1 MYRLIIKFKGRTR
14 YIKGEILEDE
24 ILKIF
29 NLQKDNFNLK
39 KVELE
44 REFLI
49 LELGEKDSLNSV
61 INEITKLKLN
71 NKKLSILD
79 LNLDIQEIKFEKT
92 KRLLENKILM
102 VEFLTPTLF
111 KVGSNFKGE
120 YSNYLFFS
128 WLLRKVNRDLPK
140 ENKITILKEDIEKI
154 IILEKE
160 FESVEIQL
168 NEFITTA
175 FKGKLKLNFKNIN
188 SDLINNFETILNYGL
203 KNGVGYKNNN
213 GYGKIKINS

>member
-61 INEITKLKLN
+61 INELTKLKLN

-79 LNLDIQEIKFEKT
+79 LNLDIQEIKFEKI

-160 FESVEIQL
+160 FENVEIQL

>member
-128 WLLRKVNRDLPK
+128 WLLRKFNRDLPK

>member
-29 NLQKDNFNLK
+29 NLQKDKFNLK

-128 WLLRKVNRDLPK
+128 WLLRKFNRDLPK

-188 SDLINNFETILNYGL
+188 SDFINNFETILNYGL

>member
-49 LELGEKDSLNSV
+49 LELGEKNSLNSV
-61 INEITKLKLN
+61 INEITKLKLD

-92 KRLLENKILM
+92 KRLLENKMLM

>member
-49 LELGEKDSLNSV
+49 LELGEKDSLNNV
-61 INEITKLKLN
+61 INELTKLKLN

-175 FKGKLKLNFKNIN
+175 FKGKLKLNFENID
-188 SDLINNFETILNYGL
+188 SELIENFENILNYGIE
-203 KNGVGYKNNN
+203 NGVGYKNKN
-213 GYGKIKINS
+213 GYGKLEINS

>member
-1 MYRLIIKFKGRTR
+1 MYRLIIKFKGKTR

-61 INEITKLKLN
+61 INELTKLKLN

-92 KRLLENKILM
+92 KRLLENKMLM

-128 WLLRKVNRDLPK
+128 WLLRKFNRDLPK

-160 FESVEIQL
+160 FENVEIQL

>member
-61 INEITKLKLN
+61 INELTKLKLN

-102 VEFLTPTLF
+102 VKFLTPTLF

-160 FESVEIQL
+160 FENVEIQL

>member
-49 LELGEKDSLNSV
+49 LELGEKNSLNSV
-61 INEITKLKLN
+61 INELTNLKLN

-128 WLLRKVNRDLPK
+128 WLLRKFNRDLPK

>member
-1 MYRLIIKFKGRTR
+1 MYRLIIKFKGKTR

-61 INEITKLKLN
+61 INELTKLKLN

-160 FESVEIQL
+160 FENVEIQL

>member
-61 INEITKLKLN
+61 INELTKLKLN

-128 WLLRKVNRDLPK
+128 WLLRKFNRDLPK

-188 SDLINNFETILNYGL
+188 SDFINNFETILNYGL

>member
-1 MYRLIIKFKGRTR
+1 MIIKFKGKTR

-61 INEITKLKLN
+61 INELTKLKLN

>member
-1 MYRLIIKFKGRTR
+1 MYRLIIKFKGKTR

-61 INEITKLKLN
+61 INELTKLKLN

-128 WLLRKVNRDLPK
+128 WLLRKFNRDLPK

>member
-61 INEITKLKLN
+61 INELTKLKLN

-79 LNLDIQEIKFEKT
+79 LNLDIKEIKFEKT

-128 WLLRKVNRDLPK
+128 WLLRKFNRDLPK

-175 FKGKLKLNFKNIN
+175 FKGKLKLNLKNIN

>member
-49 LELGEKDSLNSV
+49 LELEEKDSLNSV
-61 INEITKLKLN
+61 INEITKLKLD

-128 WLLRKVNRDLPK
+128 WLLRKFNRDLPK

>member
-61 INEITKLKLN
+61 INEITNLKLN

-128 WLLRKVNRDLPK
+128 WLLRKFNRDLPK

-213 GYGKIKINS
+213 GYGKIKING

>member
-29 NLQKDNFNLK
+29 NLQKDKFNLK

-61 INEITKLKLN
+61 INEITKLKLD

-128 WLLRKVNRDLPK
+128 WLLRKFNRDLPK

>member
-29 NLQKDNFNLK
+29 NLQKDKFNLK

-49 LELGEKDSLNSV
+49 LELEEKDSLNSV
-61 INEITKLKLN
+61 INEITKLKLD

-128 WLLRKVNRDLPK
+128 WLLRKFNRDLPK

-160 FESVEIQL
+160 FESIEIQL

>member
-61 INEITKLKLN
+61 INEITKLKLD

-128 WLLRKVNRDLPK
+128 WLLRKFNRDLPK

>member
-49 LELGEKDSLNSV
+49 LELGEKNSLNSV
-61 INEITKLKLN
+61 INEITNLKLN

-128 WLLRKVNRDLPK
+128 WLLRKFNRDLPK

>member
-61 INEITKLKLN
+61 INEITNLKLN

>member
-61 INEITKLKLN
+61 INEITKLKLD

-92 KRLLENKILM
+92 KRLLENKMLM

>member
-49 LELGEKDSLNSV
+49 LELGEKDSLNNV
-61 INEITKLKLN
+61 INELTKLKLN

-128 WLLRKVNRDLPK
+128 WLLRKFNRDLPK

-168 NEFITTA
+168 NEFITIA

>member
-61 INEITKLKLN
+61 INEITKLKLD

-203 KNGVGYKNNN
+203 KNGGYKNNN

>member
-61 INEITKLKLN
+61 INEITNLKLN

-128 WLLRKVNRDLPK
+128 WLLRKFNRDLPK

>member
-61 INEITKLKLN
+61 INELTKVKLN

-128 WLLRKVNRDLPK
+128 WLLRKFNRDLPK

-160 FESVEIQL
+160 FENVEIQL

>member
-1 MYRLIIKFKGRTR
+1 MYRLIIKFKGKTR

-49 LELGEKDSLNSV
+49 LELGDKDSLNSV
-61 INEITKLKLN
+61 INEITNLKLN

-92 KRLLENKILM
+92 KRLLENKMLM

-160 FESVEIQL
+160 FENVEIQL

>member
-14 YIKGEILEDE
+14 YIKEEILEDE

-49 LELGEKDSLNSV
+49 LELGEKDSLNNV
-61 INEITKLKLN
+61 INELTNLKLN

-92 KRLLENKILM
+92 KRLLENKMLM

-128 WLLRKVNRDLPK
+128 WLLRKFNRDLPK

-160 FESVEIQL
+160 FENVEIQL

>member
-44 REFLI
+44 RESLI

-61 INEITKLKLN
+61 IKELTKLKLN

-128 WLLRKVNRDLPK
+128 WLLRKFNRDLPK

-168 NEFITTA
+168 NEFITKA

>member
-1 MYRLIIKFKGRTR
+1 MYRLIIKFKGKIR

-61 INEITKLKLN
+61 INELTKLKLN

-160 FESVEIQL
+160 FENVEIQL

>member
-61 INEITKLKLN
+61 INEITNLKLN

-128 WLLRKVNRDLPK
+128 WLLRKFNRDLPK

-160 FESVEIQL
+160 FENVEIQL

>member
-1 MYRLIIKFKGRTR
+1 MYRLIIKFKGKTR

-61 INEITKLKLN
+61 INELTKLKLN

-128 WLLRKVNRDLPK
+128 WLLRKFNRDLPK

-188 SDLINNFETILNYGL
+188 SDFINNFETILNYGL

>member
-61 INEITKLKLN
+61 INEITNLKLN

-79 LNLDIQEIKFEKT
+79 LNLDIQEIKFEKI

>member
-14 YIKGEILEDE
+14 YIKGDILEDE

-61 INEITKLKLN
+61 INEITNLKLN

>member
-61 INEITKLKLN
+61 INEITNLKLN

-160 FESVEIQL
+160 FENVEIQL

>member
-1 MYRLIIKFKGRTR
+1 MYRLIIKFKGKTR

-61 INEITKLKLN
+61 INELTKLKLD

-79 LNLDIQEIKFEKT
+79 LNLDIQEIKFKKT

-128 WLLRKVNRDLPK
+128 WLLRKFNRDLPK

-160 FESVEIQL
+160 FENVEIQL

-203 KNGVGYKNNN
+203 KNGVGYRNNN

>member
-29 NLQKDNFNLK
+29 NLQKNNFNLK

-128 WLLRKVNRDLPK
+128 WLLRKFNRDLPK

-160 FESVEIQL
+160 FENVEIQL
-168 NEFITTA
+168 NEFITKA

>member
-1 MYRLIIKFKGRTR
+1 MYRLIIKFKGKTR

-61 INEITKLKLN
+61 INEITKLKLD

>member
-49 LELGEKDSLNSV
+49 LELGEKDSLNNV
-61 INEITKLKLN
+61 INELTKLKLN

-128 WLLRKVNRDLPK
+128 WLLRKFNRDLPK

-175 FKGKLKLNFKNIN
+175 FKGKLKLNLKNIN

>member
-61 INEITKLKLN
+61 INELTKLKLN

-160 FESVEIQL
+160 FENVEIQL

>member
-1 MYRLIIKFKGRTR
+1 MYRLIIKFKGKTR

-61 INEITKLKLN
+61 INELTKLKLN

-128 WLLRKVNRDLPK
+128 WLLRKFNRDLPK

-160 FESVEIQL
+160 FENVEIQL